1 MASARLF
8 VLLIIGTVLLCQ
20 VSGFLEEMLA
30 EHELP
35 AEYKRGCHNAY
46 SSSICG
52 KVITAEHCM
61 RKASSR
67 MGSFARSKCKA
78 LCGIC

>member
-35 AEYKRGCHNAY
+35 SYMKRGCFNRY
-46 SSSICG
+46 GSSICG
-52 KVITAEHCM
+52 KVITASDCV

-78 LCGIC
+78 LCGLC